1 MREKEIIEFKIK
13 DGKGGQKLVS
23 ARELH
28 EKLMVKTK
36 FVDWIKGR
44 IKKYEFIENTDFIA
58 VSEKKETAQ
67 GNLSTFRDYAI
78 TLDMAKELSMLENN
92 EQGKKCRK
100 YFIEKE
106 KELRLLQ
113 NPVQQYLNMSEEDR
127 AIAYFTSLKEK
138 KALAEKNNAL
148 TEENKQKDQIIGE
161 LKPKADYTDVI
172 LKSDGLVTISQIAKD
187 YGMSGRKLNGLLH
200 DWKIQ
205 FKQGNTWLL
214 YAKYQSKGYTKSY
227 TYYDTINNESRLM
240 TKWTQKGRLFLN
252 DILNKNGIYATI
264 EIN

>member
-1 MREKEIIEFKIK
+1 MSIKLEDLSKEER
-13 DGKGGQKLVS
+13 DKL
-23 ARELH
+23 
-28 EKLMVKTK
+28 
-36 FVDWIKGR
+36 
-44 IKKYEFIENTDFIA
+44 
-58 VSEKKETAQ
+58 KKEAYGDQ
-67 GNLSTFRDYAI
+67 LRMFVKKLESSIAENEIVRQKKKLFSTQFNSSTVQQY
-78 TLDMAKELSMLENN
+78 LEDPQKN
-92 EQGKKCRK
+92 
-100 YFIEKE
+100 E